1 MAIIYISLFIIG
13 TFFGSFYCCIANRLS
28 KNESIIKPGS
38 HCENCNHR
46 LTWYE
51 LIPIFSFL
59 IQGGK
64 CRKCKI
70 KLSYEYI
77 IAEVF
82 TGLLFMLAFAMYGF
96 TYNTLTM
103 IILFSLIVI
112 IYISDFKYL
121 VILDE
126 VLIPAIILL
135 ITILFFQY
143 DINFVLH
150 SLLRGVCIFGVLLM
164 VKFLGDKAFKQESL
178 GWGDVKL
185 SFIAGLLLGFKL
197 GLVYLFV
204 AAFIALPYGLVL
216 RLLKKDMLM
225 PFGPFLMTSIC
236 IVYIFSSQINYVLS
250 QLFGGLI

>member
-13 TFFGSFYCCIANRLS
+13 TFLGSFYCCIANRLS

-77 IAEVF
+77 IVEIA
-82 TGLLFMLAFAMYGF
+82 TGLLFMLSFAIYGV

-103 IILFSLIVI
+103 LILSSLLVL

-126 VLIPAIILL
+126 VLIASIILL
-135 ITILFFQY
+135 LAILFFQY
-143 DINFVLH
+143 DFNFVLH
-150 SLLRGVCIFGVLLM
+150 SVVRGISIFGALLII
-164 VKFLGDKAFKQESL
+164 KFLGDKGFKQESL

-197 GLVYLFV
+197 GLVYIFI

-225 PFGPFLMTSIC
+225 PFGPFLITSLYL
-236 IVYIFSSQINYVLS
+236 VFIFNEQINMMLS
-250 QLFGGLI
+250 YLFGGLI

>member
-1 MAIIYISLFIIG
+1 MAK
-13 TFFGSFYCCIANRLS
+13 R
-28 KNESIIKPGS
+28 
-38 HCENCNHR
+38 
-46 LTWYE
+46 
-51 LIPIFSFL
+51 
-59 IQGGK
+59 
-64 CRKCKI
+64 
-70 KLSYEYI
+70 
-77 IAEVF
+77 
-82 TGLLFMLAFAMYGF
+82 
-96 TYNTLTM
+96 
-103 IILFSLIVI
+103 
-112 IYISDFKYL
+112 
-121 VILDE
+121 
-126 VLIPAIILL
+126 
-135 ITILFFQY
+135 
-143 DINFVLH
+143 
-150 SLLRGVCIFGVLLM
+150 IFGVLLM